1 MSQLI
6 AAVLMASALT
16 FVVLNIMVG
25 CQSWEDEACITP
37 KEFVRIF
44 VYDIPRDI
52 AGVDDLRGSLN

>member
-25 CQSWEDEACITP
+25 CESWEDDACITP

-44 VYDIPRDI
+44 IYDIPRDI
-52 AGVDDLRGSLN
+52 AGVGDLRNDHN